1 MKNYVYDVK
10 DVNTVNFI
18 IDDLLRPVTMAVLVF
33 DIKWWQNNEK
43 KMDIFSN
50 FENLCIFFKD
60 KNNAKPLVVS
70 S

>member
-1 MKNYVYDVK
+1 MK
-10 DVNTVNFI
+10 
-18 IDDLLRPVTMAVLVF
+18 
-33 DIKWWQNNEK
+33 K

>member
-1 MKNYVYDVK
+1 MK
-10 DVNTVNFI
+10 
-18 IDDLLRPVTMAVLVF
+18 
-33 DIKWWQNNEK
+33 K

-50 FENLCIFFKD
+50 FENLCLFFKD